1 MQSCGKFFY
10 DIAVSRVQLKYCI
23 SIVHYFIKR
32 SNSDNENI
40 VRVNSI
46 TSHEESITDKKLNF
60 GKCYGSV

>member
-23 SIVHYFIKR
+23 SIVYFIKR